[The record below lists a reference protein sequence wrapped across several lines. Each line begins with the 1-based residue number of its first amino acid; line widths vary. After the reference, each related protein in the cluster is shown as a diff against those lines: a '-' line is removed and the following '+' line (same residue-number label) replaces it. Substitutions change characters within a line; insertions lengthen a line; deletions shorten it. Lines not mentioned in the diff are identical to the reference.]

1 MCTHVHW
8 TFTSLFT
15 CSHDVLFAF
24 LYTLYMHTF
33 ILLTCSLQP
42 PFLVDVLENRNYT
55 SSEGENTSSPDSLT
69 SDPIS
74 FLVATTTAASSTSST
89 HRGKVKF
96 GGTTRDPS
104 SSGTISPKHQTKTGG
119 KNTARTSSPRDVPHG
134 SKGGRKTQQ
143 GQFSSGSVSPVK
155 GRSRSPKQHQQGKK
169 LQQQQNGGS
178 VNLSSSVGG
187 PGPRTRVGGGGGMRH
202 AVSFDQG
209 FVSPLRSYTAPQVND
224 YNNPPSSSAFEFLAA
239 KVSRQPSLPAQ
250 PHQMDKTVRRL
261 FSPDTSLTTAGGVA
275 MSKGHLS
282 ESVPTSLHSIFSQVS
297 SADSTSPLAPLVE
310 QNQGVGGGVLPLKV
324 ISLEQVEKQMV
335 EDVPSPPF
343 SLNPLS
349 LFSSTTAQSSS
360 THTLP
365 PSSSQQLL
373 LQPSAFM
380 TGTHTP
386 TVTSTQPVS
395 SQSSHTTPGLNQ
407 QGLPQFHTP
416 GGGINPNPTPA
427 VSVEPPSPVI
437 SLAPLFANVSGTAS
451 PPTAMKAP
459 QFPGKSASPDQTF
472 PAIPPL
478 MHSPGMR
485 AAPVSRQQQ
494 PSRGE
499 PSSLVTTTASARVQ
513 TSSTTPTKK
522 TVAGSKKSGKLSQQV
537 SSTKET
543 VTQVL
548 PTTPPKYT
556 SQSTPSVRHS
566 MLHIEV

>member
-1 MCTHVHW
+1 MHIIVH
-8 TFTSLFT
+8 LFT
-15 CSHDVLFAF
+15 WCTVCVSMHFVHAHLCS
-24 LYTLYMHTF
+24 
-33 ILLTCSLQP
+33 INLLSLQP

-74 FLVATTTAASSTSST
+74 FLVATTTAASSTSSA

-143 GQFSSGSVSPVK
+143 GQFSSGSLSPVK
-155 GRSRSPKQHQQGKK
+155 GRSRSPKQHQSGKK

-187 PGPRTRVGGGGGMRH
+187 PGPRTRGGGGMRH

-224 YNNPPSSSAFEFLAA
+224 YNNPPSSSAFDLLAA
-239 KVSRQPSLPAQ
+239 KVSGQPSLPAQ

-275 MSKGHLS
+275 MSKGPLS

-310 QNQGVGGGVLPLKV
+310 QSQGGGSGVLPLKV

-335 EDVPSPPF
+335 EDVPSPPV

-349 LFSSTTAQSSS
+349 LFSSTTSQSSS

-365 PSSSQQLL
+365 PSFSQQLL

-416 GGGINPNPTPA
+416 GGVVIPNPTPA

-459 QFPGKSASPDQTF
+459 QFPGKSAAPDQTF

-494 PSRGE
+494 PLRGE
-499 PSSLVTTTASARVQ
+499 PSSLVTTTASSRVQ
-513 TSSTTPTKK
+513 TLSTTPTKK

-548 PTTPPKYT
+548 PSTPPKYT